1 MSDVANV
8 TDTFY
13 AAQGGFHGYGSQLE
27 VGSGASPETFEAIAE
42 VKSITFGD
50 LTTAVLTRT
59 HLRSPDAHQEK
70 LAGLQDSGPFTLK
83 MNYRPTHASQSNAG
97 GGSGSFA
104 SGGLIA
110 MKRGRAEHNFR
121 LVLSDGSPGTT
132 LPFAGIV
139 TKFQPGQ
146 VGTDGI
152 VDCTVEITPVRSYMA
167 SLP

>member
-1 MSDVANV
+1 MPDNHNL

-13 AAQGGFHGYGSQLE
+13 AAEGGFHGYGSQLL
-27 VGSGASPETFEAIAE
+27 VGNGASPELFEAIAE
-42 VKSITFGD
+42 VKEITFGD

-70 LAGLQDSGPFTLK
+70 IAGLQDSGPFQLK
-83 MNYRPTHASQSNAG
+83 MNWRPTHVSQSNAG
-97 GGSGSFA
+97 GGSGSFG

-110 MKRGRAEHNFR
+110 MKRGRQEHNFVLR
-121 LVLSDGSPGTT
+121 LSDEAETE

-139 TKFQPGQ
+139 TKFQPGT

-152 VDCTVEITPVRSYMA
+152 VECMVEITPVRSYMDA
-167 SLP
+167 LP